1 MNVSYDERELL
12 PLLMPSTCHPKRTVK
27 CSITANDH
35 YAGMKLAN
43 ILSSKY
49 GPSTLPNDK
58 MKVHFSGIAGDYFG
72 CGLVSGMT
80 FVADAIG
87 AHGCSQMHGGSVVI
101 LDAPGKGF
109 AEDFSGGCAYVYDGR
124 ALLAGSDKLSVQHIE
139 ATSAE
144 ATYLRALVEEHACLT
159 GSAKALSILKHWN
172 ETLAN
177 FVKVTAA

>member
-35 YAGMKLAN
+35 YAGRKLAN

-58 MKVHFSGIAGDYFG
+58 MKVHFTGIAGDYFG

-87 AHGCSQMHGGSVVI
+87 DHGCSQMHGGFVVI
-101 LDAPGKGF
+101 LDKPGKGF
-109 AEDFSGGCAYVYDGR
+109 AEGFSGGCAYVYDDS
-124 ALLAGSDKLSVQHIE
+124 ALLAGSDKLSVCHIST
-139 ATSAE
+139 TSAE
-144 ATYLRALVEEHACLT
+144 ASYLKALVEEHALIT
-159 GSAKALSILKHWN
+159 GSPKALFILKHWD
-172 ETLAN
+172 EAVAN

>member
-49 GPSTLPNDK
+49 GTSTLPNDK
-58 MKVHFSGIAGDYFG
+58 IKVHFSGIAGDYFG

-87 AHGCSQMHGGSVVI
+87 AHGCAQMHGGSVVI
-101 LDAPGKGF
+101 LDAPGKDF
-109 AEDFSGGCAYVYDGR
+109 AEDISGGCAYVYDDS
-124 ALLAGSDKLSVQHIE
+124 ALLTGRPELSVRHIKGI
-139 ATSAE
+139 SAE
-144 ATYLRALVEEHACLT
+144 ATYLKALVEEHACLT
-159 GSAKALSILKHWN
+159 GSAKALFILKHWD
-172 ETLAN
+172 EAVAN